1 MIHGMEHLSYEDR
14 LIELGLFRLEKR
26 RLWGDLIVAFQYIE
40 VSCRKEGD
48 RPFSRICGDRTR
60 ANGFKLKESRFR
72 LDIRKMYF
80 RVRVVDHWNRLP
92 RDVIDGLSLKIFKA
106 RVDQALGNLI

>member
-1 MIHGMEHLSYEDR
+1 L
-14 LIELGLFRLEKR
+14 
-26 RLWGDLIVAFQYIE
+26 
-40 VSCRKEGD
+40 VSSKG
-48 RPFSRICGDRTR
+48 I
-60 ANGFKLKESRFR
+60 KLKDNRFR

-106 RVDQALGNLI
+106 RVDQALGTLM